1 MKILIFYA
9 MYGGGH
15 LSAANGIK
23 EAIEKN
29 YPNEEIELVDCMEY
43 LNKPIN
49 YITIKGYE
57 GMAKRMPK
65 LWGWTYKASRR
76 GPIAGLSNSINKM
89 LAGKLGK
96 LIHKIDPDLIISAHP
111 FSTQMCGILK
121 RKGKINIEVTTVMT
135 DFKYHEQWLVGHEYL
150 DDFFV
155 SNEKMRQDLIKY
167 GLDENKVF
175 ALRNANITKIFRK
188 I

>member
-29 YPNEEIELVDCMEY
+29 YPNGEVELIDCMEY

-49 YITIKGYE
+49 YLTIKGYE
-57 GMAKRMPK
+57 GMAKRTPK
-65 LWGWTYKASRR
+65 LWGFVYKASRK
-76 GPIAGLSNSINKM
+76 GIIARISNSLNRM

-96 LIHKIDPDLIISAHP
+96 LINKIDPDLIISAHP

-121 RKGKINIEVTTVMT
+121 KQGKLNVEVSTVMT
-135 DFKYHEQWLVGHEYL
+135 DFKYHEQWLV
-150 DDFFV
+150 
-155 SNEKMRQDLIKY
+155 R
-167 GLDENKVF
+167 
-175 ALRNANITKIFRK
+175 A
-188 I
+188 